1 MSSTSVQQLPLFQP
15 ITAKS
20 EERITQMFGE
30 IQRLYNP
37 LPVLFQRAI
46 DHGTANLPTPEND
59 VRLICYAFLVARNWN
74 VKEAV
79 KMAQEAIRFIDKFRL
94 GELTM
99 FPSGYSLRGYDEAK
113 LVSLIG
119 AKMGARMG
127 STNSDIYRCM
137 SNMSSLSMSGFHYWD
152 RRGLPVAYWLAGRMQ
167 THTMLKKAKA
177 QLPVGT
183 SIEDYFQLFGGGLVQ
198 TGWYLCA
205 YQDAVLAA
213 NPLPGIDMGAPRRN
227 FCTVVVD
234 CKGLSYKMVD
244 KPLLEKVKATL
255 QQMNCVFADFI
266 HRVLVV
272 NCPPMVKFAYTLLKS
287 AMTEGIQQ
295 KLTFLSPENSVAALD
310 AIIGLERVP
319 SFMGGRCNCPGGCL
333 ACFNPNAALSAEEV
347 VGEGDLVTEDIRL
360 GAGSKHEKVFEL
372 AQGEEVIWEFSTTK
386 GDDVRFW
393 VMFYPKQAG
402 ITTNMKNGRMRV
414 KIDKSVKRTTTE
426 DPVVKQEKL
435 KDGADSFMAPEDGIL
450 QLVWDNSRAMVHD
463 KSVQMRVYKSDP
475 LIEVTE

>member
-1 MSSTSVQQLPLFQP
+1 MSTTTAVQQLPLFQP

-20 EERITQMFGE
+20 EERITQMYEE
-30 IQRLYNP
+30 IKRLYQP

-46 DHGTANLPTPEND
+46 DHGTSELPTPQND

-79 KMAQEAIRFIDKFRL
+79 QMAQEAIRFIEKFRL
-94 GELTM
+94 GDLSM
-99 FPSGYSLRGYDEAK
+99 FPSGYSIRGYDEAK
-113 LVSLIG
+113 VASLLG
-119 AKMGARMG
+119 APWG
-127 STNSDIYRCM
+127 STNSELYRCM
-137 SNMSSLSMSGFHYWD
+137 STMASLSMTGFHYWD
-152 RRGLPVAYWLAGRMQ
+152 RRGLPVAYWLAGRVQ

-183 SIEDYFQLFGGGLVQ
+183 TVEDYFQLFGGGVVE

-205 YQDAVLAA
+205 YQDTVLAS
-213 NPLPGIDMGAPRRN
+213 NPQPGIDMGAPRRN

-234 CKGLSYKMVD
+234 CKGLNYKMID
-244 KPLLEKVKATL
+244 RPLLEKVKATL

-287 AMTEGIQQ
+287 ALTEGIQQ
-295 KLTFLSPENSVAALD
+295 KLTFLAPENSVAALD

-333 ACFNPNAALSAEEV
+333 PCYNPNASLSSEEV
-347 VGEGDLVTEDIRL
+347 VGEGDLVTEDIKL
-360 GAGSKHEKVFEL
+360 GAGTKHEKVFEL

-386 GDDVRFW
+386 GTDVRFW

-402 ITTNMKNGRMRV
+402 ISTDVKKGRMRV
-414 KIDKSVKRTTTE
+414 KIDKSVRRTTAE
-426 DPVVKQEKL
+426 NPVVKQEKL

-463 KSVQMRVYKSDP
+463 KSIQMRVYKSDP
-475 LIEVTE
+475 ILEVAE